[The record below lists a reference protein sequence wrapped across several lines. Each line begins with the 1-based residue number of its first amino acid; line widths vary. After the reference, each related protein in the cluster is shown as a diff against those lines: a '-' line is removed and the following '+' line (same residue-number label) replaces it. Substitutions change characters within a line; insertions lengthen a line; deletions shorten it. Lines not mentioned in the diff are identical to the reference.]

1 MYTFLRAAWQNIR
14 QTGSV
19 MESSPVLTA
28 RMTDI
33 IQFQKPLSIV
43 ELGAGTGVMTRHIL
57 GRMCP
62 ASTLASFEI
71 NPELY
76 RMLQSVKDQR
86 ASHHNADVLRLPA
99 YIPDESA
106 DYILSGIPLANLDAR
121 TKSQLLERCHRAL
134 KPGGF
139 FIQFQYSLK
148 DKAFIRQ
155 RFSAVRCGFT
165 LLNVPPAFIYYA
177 QK

>member
-1 MYTFLRAAWQNIR
+1 MYTFLKAAWRNIR

-19 MESSPVLTA
+19 VESSPALTA

-43 ELGAGTGVMTRHIL
+43 ELGAGTGVMTRHLL
-57 GRMCP
+57 GRMSP

-71 NPELY
+71 NPELF
-76 RMLQSVKDQR
+76 RILSAVKDQR
-86 ASHHNADVLRLPA
+86 ASHHNADVLGLAA
-99 YIPDESA
+99 YVPDESA
-106 DYILSGIPLANLDAR
+106 DYILSGIPLANLDAP
-121 TKSQLLERCHRAL
+121 TKSALLERCHQAL

-148 DKAFIRQ
+148 DIAAIRQ
-155 RFSAVRCGFT
+155 RFPAVCYGFT
-165 LLNVPPAFIYYA
+165 LLNIPPAFIYYA